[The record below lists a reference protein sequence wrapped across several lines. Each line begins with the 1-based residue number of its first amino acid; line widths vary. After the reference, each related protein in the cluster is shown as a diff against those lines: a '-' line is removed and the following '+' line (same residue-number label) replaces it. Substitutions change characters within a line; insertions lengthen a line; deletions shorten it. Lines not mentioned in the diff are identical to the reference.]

1 MNGQP
6 SPGGSFDVH
15 KDEEHLTSEP
25 PLLGDSLKYKR
36 RMITGKY
43 YLQRRKAKRSTRI
56 LLAGT
61 YTKLW
66 RGLLGAVLVFP
77 TEDIV
82 SKCVTQC
89 NPLESQG
96 RAEPPPLGSL
106 LPLRNEGEERD
117 ANHST

>member
-15 KDEEHLTSEP
+15 KHEEVLTSAP

-61 YTKLW
+61 L
-66 RGLLGAVLVFP
+66 RSFGAGCWGCARVPYGGYRFKV
-77 TEDIV
+77 
-82 SKCVTQC
+82 
-89 NPLESQG
+89 
-96 RAEPPPLGSL
+96 RYAM
-106 LPLRNEGEERD
+106 
-117 ANHST
+117 

>member
-15 KDEEHLTSEP
+15 KHEEVLTSAP

-36 RMITGKY
+36 RMLTGKH

-66 RGLLGAVLVFP
+66 RGLLGLC
-77 TEDIV
+77 
-82 SKCVTQC
+82 SC
-89 NPLESQG
+89 
-96 RAEPPPLGSL
+96 SL
-106 LPLRNEGEERD
+106 RRISFQSALRNVTPLSSMTQHD
-117 ANHST
+117 AA

>member
-15 KDEEHLTSEP
+15 KHEEHLTSEP

-36 RMITGKY
+36 RMLTGKH

-66 RGLLGAVLVFP
+66 RGLLEAVLVFP
-77 TEDIV
+77 TKDFTSRCISRLV
-82 SKCVTQC
+82 PDRHARGCAGD
-89 NPLESQG
+89 PAG
-96 RAEPPPLGSL
+96 
-106 LPLRNEGEERD
+106 
-117 ANHST
+117 

>member
-15 KDEEHLTSEP
+15 KHEEVLTSAP

-36 RMITGKY
+36 RMLTGKHY
-43 YLQRRKAKRSTRI
+43 IPSASQGKKIHSDPSSGYLYEA
-56 LLAGT
+56 LA
-61 YTKLW
+61 
-66 RGLLGAVLVFP
+66 RVAGAVLVFP

-89 NPLESQG
+89 NPLEQH
-96 RAEPPPLGSL
+96 
-106 LPLRNEGEERD
+106 D
-117 ANHST
+117 AA